1 MEYAFSLFVLSKV
14 YDSSSLLVYEF
25 EDQGVYCTFI
35 VLLDVACWHLMFH
48 MFLSDSDWLIKYF
61 IFATQSHNF
70 SE

>member
-35 VLLDVACWHLMFH
+35 VLLDVAC
-48 MFLSDSDWLIKYF
+48 
-61 IFATQSHNF
+61 
-70 SE
+70 